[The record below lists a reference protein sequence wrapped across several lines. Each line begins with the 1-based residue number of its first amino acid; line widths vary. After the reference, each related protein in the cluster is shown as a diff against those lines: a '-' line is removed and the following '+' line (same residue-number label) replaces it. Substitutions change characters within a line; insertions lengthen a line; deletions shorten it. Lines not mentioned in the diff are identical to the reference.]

1 MIARQLETVRA
12 AMLERP
18 AGLVRHVERVLAEAL
33 PLARVWL
40 ADEARVELAVW
51 GHDLFRAEPPREQ
64 LRLAR
69 ETGVPIDA
77 TAAGASPILLHGP
90 VAAAVLRERFGVADE
105 ETLAAVRDHTAGLD
119 RMSLIARILLIADKV
134 EANKRRR
141 APALA
146 AVRMLARRDLDTA
159 ILCWSD
165 WRWGERGRGSAT
177 ARRRRSA
184 RTGGARQTCV
194 AEHHRES
201 GHAGARLRERLR
213 RRRAPRGAG
222 APLTATG

>member
-1 MIARQLETVRA
+1 MIARQLEAVRA

-69 ETGVPIDA
+69 ETGVAIDA
-77 TAAGASPILLHGP
+77 DAGAFPILLHGP
-90 VAAAVLRERFGVADE
+90 VAAAVLRERFAVADE

-141 APALA
+141 VPALG

-165 WRWGERGRGSAT
+165 WRWANEARERS
-177 ARRRRSA
+177 
-184 RTGGARQTCV
+184 RTQAAHWRARQAWV
-194 AEHHRES
+194 AEHHRDLAMPERVS
-201 GHAGARLRERLR
+201 GSAFAAATRREGLAR
-213 RRRAPRGAG
+213 P
-222 APLTATG
+222 

>member
-1 MIARQLETVRA
+1 MIARQLEAVRA

-69 ETGVPIDA
+69 ETGVAIDA
-77 TAAGASPILLHGP
+77 DAGAFPILLHGP
-90 VAAAVLRERFGVADE
+90 VAAAVLRERFAVADE

-141 APALA
+141 VPALG

-165 WRWGERGRGSAT
+165 WRWANEARERS
-177 ARRRRSA
+177 
-184 RTGGARQTCV
+184 RTQAAHWRARQAWV
-194 AEHHRES
+194 AEHHRDLAMPERVS
-201 GHAGARLRERLR
+201 GRAFAAVARREGLAR
-213 RRRAPRGAG
+213 P
-222 APLTATG
+222 